1 LIKEEPLTLTTEDG
15 ANVEVCLYTDDS
27 KRPQTAITI
36 MHPTTDWR
44 QHFILRPLAERGIAA
59 LGFTTRYSRREAELV
74 LEHTI
79 LDMAAGVKFLR
90 ARGYER
96 VCSIGNSGGGEIV
109 AVYQSQVEN
118 PTITATPL
126 GDPPDLTKAELPPI
140 DGLIF
145 LNAHPGR
152 AHSLT
157 ESLDPSVGGEDRND
171 PFKYDPSLD
180 MYNPENGPPYS
191 KEFQA
196 RYEKAQIERNHKIT
210 RWCQRKLKELETVGN
225 PRLTDATFLVH
236 RTVANL
242 KFLDFSI
249 DPSDR
254 SGLTIW
260 DETPALANY
269 TPGPLRGNHTRLRIM
284 TLRSWISQRGLAT
297 SHFDVYKHAPHC
309 HVPTL
314 VVVGTADATSTPS
327 RARQVLDHVPGEV
340 KKFVTIKDG
349 THFMRGQVDKQLEA
363 ADSIAQWL
371 REIDMA

>member
-74 LEHTI
+74 LEHTL

-157 ESLDPSVGGEDRND
+157 ESLDPSVGGEDGND

-196 RYEKAQIERNHKIT
+196 RYEMAQIERNHKIT